1 MPHKKVVFMGTP
13 EFSVPLLE
21 ILAKSFYKITCVYT
35 QAPKKSNRGQKINIS
50 PVHKCAEN
58 LNLIVRNPTTLNS
71 QEEFDFIKKLDPDI
85 VLVVAYGQLIPK
97 NFLNIPKKGFIN
109 IHASLLPKWRGAAP
123 IQRSIMNLEKET
135 GVSIMRIGEKLDTGP
150 VCNSYKIE
158 IMSDD
163 NSETIAEKLSTLAA
177 EKILDNIDEIL
188 EDKIEFK
195 EQNHNKASYAT
206 KIEKTEGQIEWG
218 ETAENIIGKINGL
231 YPSPGA
237 FFIHNGERYKILK
250 ASLSLGSG
258 KIGEV
263 LDNYLEVSCGNKKSI
278 KVLEIQ
284 RQGKRPQNISEF
296 MLGSQIKKG
305 SNLSNA

>member
-123 IQRSIMNLEKET
+123 IQRSIMSLDSET
-135 GVSIMRIGEKLDTGP
+135 GISIMQIVEDLDSGPVMKQHKVKIGELSTSKDISNIL
-150 VCNSYKIE
+150 SKI
-158 IMSDD
+158 ST
-163 NSETIAEKLSTLAA
+163 ETIVDTL
-177 EKILDNIDEIL
+177 DEIFNQ
-188 EDKIEFK
+188 KIEFT
-195 EQNHNKASYAT
+195 EQNHASATYANKIKKSEG
-206 KIEKTEGQIEWG
+206 KINW
-218 ETAENIIGKINGL
+218 AESAKNILAKINGL
-231 YPSPGA
+231 NPEPGA
-237 FFIHNGERYKILK
+237 WFEYKSTRYKVWRARIFKKKGPPGTILNCNFI
-250 ASLSLGSG
+250 
-258 KIGEV
+258 IG
-263 LDNYLEVSCGNKKSI
+263 CGDKS
-278 KVLEIQ
+278 LEIIEIQ
-284 RQGKRPQNISEF
+284 KEGKNRLLLKNFLIGINFKQGDELK
-296 MLGSQIKKG
+296 
-305 SNLSNA
+305 